1 MTLSRRP
8 YFDLDWPSW
17 MTTRMPF
24 ERMDGW
30 TDLMSDTQ
38 IRVEE
43 FERDGKFVIR
53 AEVPGIDPDKDV
65 ELSVSDGTLRLM
77 VHRQKESKL
86 SDARHYRSEF
96 NYGSFTRLVVLP
108 TGASDKDITAT
119 YQDGILEVT
128 MPVNGSHAK
137 EKRIPIEKRS

>member
-1 MTLSRRP
+1 MTLLRKP
-8 YFDLDWPSW
+8 YLDIEWPSW
-17 MTTRMPF
+17 MSTRMPF
-24 ERMDGW
+24 DRLDGW
-30 TDLMSDTQ
+30 TELMTESN

-65 ELSVSDGTLRLM
+65 ELAVSDGVLRLM

-86 SDARHYRSEF
+86 TDARHFRSEF
-96 NYGSFTRLVVLP
+96 AYGSFTRLVVLP
-108 TGASDKDITAT
+108 SGASDKDVTAT

-128 MPVNGSHAK
+128 MPVNGTHGK
-137 EKRIPIEKRS
+137 EKRIEIERRS